1 MYVQVGEF
9 RVSWIISTV
18 PLTWFLHNTL
28 FFKKQ
33 NARNAGNRCK
43 CGPRVFIWP
52 FKTLSSNV
60 PCRTLAVVTH
70 RVTEG
75 LTCGLGHLC
84 SNPSKMDCEIAPA
97 QLTALANYLF
107 WYTKIIWNWR
117 WNLFSTNLGWLTL
130 PAVSYPSLELTTHS
144 ISNSISIMWICT
156 L

>member
-1 MYVQVGEF
+1 MYGSHVF
-9 RVSWIISTV
+9 
-18 PLTWFLHNTL
+18 TWL
-28 FFKKQ
+28 
-33 NARNAGNRCK
+33 
-43 CGPRVFIWP
+43 

-107 WYTKIIWNWR
+107 WYTKASWNWR

-130 PAVSYPSLELTTHS
+130 PTVLYSSLELTTHS
-144 ISNSISIMWICT
+144 ISNHVFIMCIWSLLTLIGMRGDTFISLSFLDQI
-156 L
+156 LSAEFSYQKFSKLFLR